1 MRTLPLLLAV
11 FLTGCG
17 TTLTVKFPPVPA
29 ELKQPCGSPI
39 FNPLTTADQYDL
51 AARLG
56 EAKEYGK
63 TCSARM
69 ERLIDAVQAR
79 EALAVEVTR

>member
-1 MRTLPLLLAV
+1 M
-11 FLTGCG
+11 
-17 TTLTVKFPPVPA
+17 PA
-29 ELKQPCGSPI
+29 DLKQPCGSPI
-39 FNPLTTADQYDL
+39 FSPLTTADQYDL

-63 TCSARM
+63 TCAARYD
-69 ERLIDAVQAR
+69 RLLDAVNAR

>member
-1 MRTLPLLLAV
+1 M
-11 FLTGCG
+11 
-17 TTLTVKFPPVPA
+17 PA
-29 ELKQPCGSPI
+29 ELKQSCGSPI
-39 FNPLTTADQYDL
+39 FNPLTTGDQYDL

-63 TCSARM
+63 TCAARND
-69 ERLIDAVQAR
+69 RLIDAINAR

>member
-1 MRTLPLLLAV
+1 M
-11 FLTGCG
+11 
-17 TTLTVKFPPVPA
+17 PA

-51 AARLG
+51 AARLS

-63 TCSARM
+63 GCSARLD
-69 ERLIDAVQAR
+69 RLIDAVNAR
-79 EALAVEVTR
+79 EALTVEVSR